1 MCKTRHSNKLVPIF
15 VCVLTYFLQ
24 SCATHNAL
32 YSWQDYESVTI
43 SAMNAGEKHRAKRIS
58 RYQKLIDGQKK
69 GFRKVPPPG
78 IFLEYGYELAM
89 SGKLEKGIENGFTP
103 QQSTILI
110 FQAIKLSSVLLI
122 TLTT

>member
-89 SGKLEKGIENGFTP
+89 SGKLEKGIEMMRLEMHNYPESRVFVERIIATFE
-103 QQSTILI
+103 Q
-110 FQAIKLSSVLLI
+110 
-122 TLTT
+122 